1 MTINSVGNTSPTGTD
16 ETSHNSA
23 GNGRDFNQTLEV
35 TRQAQNLPET
45 HANQATLFHYNKT
58 KAPPKK
64 ETPKAPAAKKP
75 PPKKTDVKSTEIA
88 LKKYP
93 SSTKLKD
100 LCDNWLDQDTQD
112 YIGGHI
118 KGKDVRYG
126 TFKDHPGKLHI
137 YFILSAFCPRSM
149 RDPCAAL
156 ACRVRR
162 RALGTLPDLRES
174 HLIPRN
180 TSARPQISCTEPVI
194 GRVAHI
200 GWICSISE
208 ENREL
213 IRPVEPDR
221 VSSA

>member
-45 HANQATLFHYNKT
+45 HANQATLLHDNKT

-126 TFKDHPGKLHI
+126 TFKDHPGKLHDYTCTI
-137 YFILSAFCPRSM
+137 KTPDGLVDGEFKCRENSEWRECTFTSYYPPFAP
-149 RDPCAAL
+149 DP
-156 ACRVRR
+156 
-162 RALGTLPDLRES
+162 
-174 HLIPRN
+174 
-180 TSARPQISCTEPVI
+180 
-194 GRVAHI
+194 
-200 GWICSISE
+200 
-208 ENREL
+208 
-213 IRPVEPDR
+213 
-221 VSSA
+221 